1 MFTKTKTALFRL
13 PWSLPLLTPLPW
25 LGQAGKMTGT
35 SGLGGFVIPGSTV
48 GVNPA
53 YHQDEFGSAAKA
65 YGYAVSPSQK
75 HRPSHDRR

>member
-1 MFTKTKTALFRL
+1 MLTKTKVVLAAALM
-13 PWSLPLLTPLPW
+13 
-25 LGQAGKMTGT
+25 LGAASAALANDQTDER
-35 SGLGGFVIPGSTV
+35 GGFVVPGSTV

>member
-1 MFTKTKTALFRL
+1 MFSKTKTALSVGMVL
-13 PWSLPLLTPLPW
+13 AAVGTASLAW
-25 LGQAGKMTGT
+25 AGSQNDGD

>member
-1 MFTKTKTALFRL
+1 
-13 PWSLPLLTPLPW
+13 
-25 LGQAGKMTGT
+25 
-35 SGLGGFVIPGSTV
+35 VIPGSTV